1 MVRDKI
7 LIKEHLNQCFHW
19 KSIIIS
25 TISNVEIVFLNI
37 RVGKQFVKMIVNI
50 FHVFCT

>member
-25 TISNVEIVFLNI
+25 TTSYVEIVFFLLLGLAINL
-37 RVGKQFVKMIVNI
+37 
-50 FHVFCT
+50 